1 MKPFLKCSLTATKA
15 NYSGQKVISQ
25 LKALRSN
32 EIKHRMCLE
41 ARNIV
46 DNLYNKYK
54 IAGFIDKPDYQTLL
68 NAYFTYV
75 CVVPPTPNPR
85 HLFWNPNTPTS
96 YENKNKFPR
105 K

>member
-15 NYSGQKVISQ
+15 NYTGQKVISQ

-54 IAGFIDKPDYQTLL
+54 IAGFIDKSDYQTLL

-75 CVVPPTPNPR
+75 LVDRVDEIKRP
-85 HLFWNPNTPTS
+85 
-96 YENKNKFPR
+96 K
-105 K
+105 